1 MADFDVFKNDFR
13 GDIVTP
19 SDPGYEDAIFRW
31 SRNGVRR
38 AQVVTFPKDETGVA
52 QAIAYSKQAGLPLAI
67 RGGGHSA
74 SGASSTDGL
83 VVDLSRY
90 FDRVRIDPDKKV
102 AYVGGGTLWG
112 AVEKAAIQHGLAT
125 VGGTVNHT
133 GCGGL
138 IVGGGYGWLSGKY
151 GLAIDNLVQAT
162 VVTANGSILTANATE
177 NSDLFWGIRG
187 GGCNF
192 GVVTE
197 FVLKLHP
204 QRRTI
209 YAGFVVFSP
218 DKLQAIAS
226 AVQTWWL
233 NGPSD
238 NEAMMFVLAA
248 SHFGQP
254 PAVILNLVYN
264 GSEAEG
270 REKYKVFFDF
280 GPIADMSKE
289 IPFEK
294 LNEVQNHLAV
304 HGRNNY
310 EKGTYHSPNFDLPE
324 RAAKTFELVKRF
336 HEMGAFETMIACEL
350 IPMGVVNSVAD
361 DSTAFRRGRRTNVIT
376 NLSWDDDA
384 PETYALAKESAAQL
398 IATMADVNPSE
409 AVGYGNYNSDALP
422 AQGTIS
428 EDRSRIL
435 FDSNYPR
442 LQALKRKYDPDVV
455 FNKWFVVT
463 PATT

>member
-1 MADFDVFKNDFR
+1 MADLEAFKTDFR
-13 GDIVTP
+13 GDIITP

-31 SRNGVRR
+31 SRNGIRR
-38 AQVVTFPKDETGVA
+38 AQIVTFPKDETGVA
-52 QAIAYSKQAGLPLAI
+52 QAIAYSRQVGLPLAI

-83 VVDLSRY
+83 VVDLSKY
-90 FDRVRIDPDKKV
+90 FDRVRIDPNKKL

-162 VVTANGSILTANATE
+162 VVTANGSTITANSAE

-192 GVVTE
+192 GIVTE
-197 FVLKLHP
+197 FVLKLYP
-204 QRRTI
+204 QRRTV
-209 YAGFVVFSP
+209 YAGFVIFSP
-218 DKLQAIAS
+218 EKLETLAT
-226 AVQTWWL
+226 AVQSWWL
-233 NGPSD
+233 NGPTE
-238 NEAMMFVLAA
+238 NEAMMFVQAA
-248 SHFGQP
+248 SQFGQP
-254 PAVILNLVYN
+254 PAVILNLFYN
-264 GSEAEG
+264 GSEEEG
-270 REKYKVFFDF
+270 RKNYKTLLDI

-310 EKGTYHSPNFDLPE
+310 EKGTYHSPNFDLPG
-324 RAAKTFELVKRF
+324 RAARTYELVKRF
-336 HEMGAFETMIACEL
+336 HEMGKFETFIACEL
-350 IPMGVVNSVAD
+350 FPMGKVNSVPNDA
-361 DSTAFRRGRRTNVIT
+361 TAFRRGRRTNVIT
-376 NLSWDDDA
+376 NLTWDDDE
-384 PETYALAKESAAQL
+384 PGKYALAKESASQL
-398 IATMADVNPSE
+398 IATMGDVNPAE
-409 AVGYGNYNSDALP
+409 AVGYGNYSSDALP
-422 AQGTIS
+422 AQGTIA

-442 LQALKRKYDPDVV
+442 LQELKRKYDPDMV

-463 PATT
+463 PAAG